1 MNDLLAKL
9 RFADSTVNVCQMLNP
24 FQNPFGN
31 LDLSCG
37 STKKKYLQCIG
48 LFFLL
53 PSNFVTN
60 S

>member
-37 STKKKYLQCIG
+37 STKKNIC
-48 LFFLL
+48 
-53 PSNFVTN
+53 SA
-60 S
+60 